1 MKSKIITNDFD
12 CDDEALFGYIDDSGR
27 TFGTARQVCDELSL
41 NYDTV
46 RKRIERDL
54 KKEDSERY
62 YRSCDIG
69 FVLNHKDFCRAN
81 GGKSKAYFFSNRLS
95 RLLNAESESN
105 LRCKYRPRN
114 LKNRFGANIYN
125 LKRCVRAR
133 LNDPDNVELAR
144 KYRNYIKLIRN
155 DFDLMFSFYSENYK
169 ALELY
174 GDVDE
179 FNIFDKLREFDNKK
193 ESI

>member
-1 MKSKIITNDFD
+1 MKSKSVTNIFG
-12 CDDEALFGYIDDSGR
+12 CDDKELFGYIDDGGCA
-27 TFGTARQVCDELSL
+27 FGTAKQICDELSL
-41 NYDTV
+41 SYDTV

-62 YRSCDIG
+62 YRYRDTG
-69 FVLNHKDFCRAN
+69 FVLSHKDFCRVN

-95 RLLNAESESN
+95 RLLNIESESN

-114 LKNRFGANIYN
+114 LKNRFGANVYN

-133 LNDPDNVELAR
+133 LNDPDNVQLAK
-144 KYRNYIKLIRN
+144 KYRRYIKLIRN
-155 DFDLMFSFYSENYK
+155 DFNLMFDFYVENYK
-169 ALELY
+169 ALERY

-179 FNIFDKLREFDNKK
+179 FNIYENLRKFDNKK